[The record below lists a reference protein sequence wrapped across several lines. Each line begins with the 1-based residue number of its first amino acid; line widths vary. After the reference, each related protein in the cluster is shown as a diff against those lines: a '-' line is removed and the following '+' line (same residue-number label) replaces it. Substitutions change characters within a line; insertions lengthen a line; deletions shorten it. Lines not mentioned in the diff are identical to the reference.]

1 MNRTRR
7 YWRWLKRALI
17 IYAVYIVVGTLL
29 LDASPAE
36 LTFSP
41 GATFGEYRQMIVQLL
56 FAMSF
61 LVVQF
66 VALFWFLARGT
77 YYVVYPNEYDHT
89 FSDVRGQPAAVRSTK
104 EVLRLF
110 MGFKNFKQMGG
121 YPPHGIL
128 FEGPP
133 GTGKTL
139 MAKAIAGQAQV
150 PILVA
155 DGSRFMSM
163 FFGIGN
169 IKVRRMFTRAR
180 AMSDKYGGA
189 VIFIDELDAL
199 GASRGAVS
207 QRMTPAPQDSPAHKI
222 VMGAGMGGAG
232 MGIVN
237 ELLVGLDGFV
247 QPKGLWRHV
256 KRMLRLGKPKVPF
269 YNILIIGATNRA
281 ATLDPALLR
290 PGRFDRKIH
299 VGLPDHEGREDIAKY
314 YLAKVRHEP
323 IDTAKLARM
332 SKGYSPAMIK
342 NIVNEALIFA
352 LQDGRD
358 ALRWDDLWQA
368 KLVEEIGLKQPVK
381 YTPREKEM
389 VAVHEAGHAV
399 ASYTLEKGELQIQ
412 VITIQKREG
421 ALGLVHGQEVEEMYT
436 RTQKQILARIQVSL
450 AGLAAEDVWFGQ
462 TTTGPSSDLQNA
474 TQLAAAYVGL
484 FGMGKSLISVGAMQ
498 PTPMDGDP
506 IRAVLSDPDRKKE
519 IEELLATCRR
529 QVTVLLREKR
539 HVVEGIRDA
548 LLDREELIGDEIEEL
563 MAELGEREPLS
574 VAVTGNG
581 PVAAEAEVVEEPAPR
596 KRRAAGRSG
605 DGRGNG
611 RGSGRGTSR
620 RRGRGNEPPDGPPGG
635 ATPPQPPNTEG

>member
-1 MNRTRR
+1 
-7 YWRWLKRALI
+7 
-17 IYAVYIVVGTLL
+17 
-29 LDASPAE
+29 
-36 LTFSP
+36 
-41 GATFGEYRQMIVQLL
+41 
-56 FAMSF
+56 
-61 LVVQF
+61 

-77 YYVVYPNEYDHT
+77 YHVVYPNEYDHT
-89 FSDVRGQPAAVRSTK
+89 FEDVRGQPAAVRSTK

-139 MAKAIAGQAQV
+139 MAKAIAGHAQV

-199 GASRGAVS
+199 GASRGGVS
-207 QRMTPAPQDSPAHKI
+207 QRMEGSEREPRVPRI

-247 QPKGLWRHV
+247 QPRGLMRHI
-256 KRMLRLGKPKVPF
+256 RRTLRLGKPKVPF

-281 ATLDPALLR
+281 QALDPALLR

-299 VGLPDHEGREDIAKY
+299 VGLPDHEGRQDIARY

-323 IDTAKLARM
+323 IDIEKFARM
-332 SKGYSPAMIK
+332 SQGYSPARIK
-342 NIVNEALIFA
+342 NVVNEALIFA

-381 YTPREKEM
+381 LTAREKEM
-389 VAVHEAGHAV
+389 VAVHEAAHAV
-399 ASYTLEKGELQIQ
+399 ASYTLQRGDRQIQ

-421 ALGLVHGQEVEEMYT
+421 ALGLVHGQSVEDLYT
-436 RTQKQILARIQVSL
+436 ESQHQLLAEIQVFL
-450 AGLAAEDVWFGQ
+450 AGLAAERIWFGQ
-462 TTTGPSSDLQNA
+462 TTTGPGSDLIQA
-474 TQLAAAYVGL
+474 TRLAAAYVGL
-484 FGMGKSLISVGAMQ
+484 AGMGKSLISVAAAVDPLQ
-498 PTPMDGDP
+498 DGNPVKVVLADP
-506 IRAVLSDPDRKKE
+506 ERRKEVDDLLSSCRKQVE
-519 IEELLATCRR
+519 QLL
-529 QVTVLLREKR
+529 LGKR
-539 HVVEGIRDA
+539 HAVEGVRDA
-548 LLDREELIGDEIEEL
+548 LLEREELIGDEIETL
-563 MAELGEREPLS
+563 MAELGEREPLP
-574 VAVTGNG
+574 VPAAGNG
-581 PVAAEAEVVEEPAPR
+581 P
-596 KRRAAGRSG
+596 AGDLPGGNGSASG
-605 DGRGNG
+605 DGD
-611 RGSGRGTSR
+611 GSGPSSDV
-620 RRGRGNEPPDGPPGG
+620 PPPPHRS
-635 ATPPQPPNTEG
+635 

>member
-1 MNRTRR
+1 L
-7 YWRWLKRALI
+7 LKRALI
-17 IYAVYIVVGTLL
+17 IYAIYLTVGFFL
-29 LDASPAE
+29 LDASPAQ
-36 LTFSP
+36 LTLHP
-41 GATFGEYRQMIVQLL
+41 GSTFADYRQLIVQLL

-61 LVVQF
+61 LVIQF

-77 YYVVYPNEYDHT
+77 YHVVYPNEYDHT
-89 FSDVRGQPAAVRSTK
+89 FDDVRGQPAAVRSTK
-104 EVLRLF
+104 EVLNLF

-139 MAKAIAGQAQV
+139 MAKAIAGHAQV

-199 GASRGAVS
+199 GASRGGIS
-207 QRMTPAPQDSPAHKI
+207 QRMEGSEREPRIPRI

-247 QPKGLWRHV
+247 QPRGLMRHV
-256 KRMLRLGKPKVPF
+256 RRTLRLGKPKVPF

-281 ATLDPALLR
+281 QALDPALLR

-299 VGLPDHEGREDIAKY
+299 VGLPDHEGRQDIARY

-323 IDTAKLARM
+323 IDIEKFARM
-332 SKGYSPAMIK
+332 SQGYSPARIK
-342 NIVNEALIFA
+342 NVVNEALIFA

-381 YTPREKEM
+381 LTAREKEM
-389 VAVHEAGHAV
+389 VAVHEAAHAV
-399 ASYTLEKGELQIQ
+399 ASYTLQRGDRQIQ

-421 ALGLVHGQEVEEMYT
+421 ALGLVHGQSVEDLYT
-436 RTQKQILARIQVSL
+436 ESQHQLLAEIQVFL
-450 AGLAAEDVWFGQ
+450 AGLAAEKIWFGQ
-462 TTTGPSSDLQNA
+462 TTTGPGSDLVQA
-474 TQLAAAYVGL
+474 TRLAAAYVGL
-484 FGMGKSLISVGAMQ
+484 AGMGKSLISVAAAVDPMQ
-498 PTPMDGDP
+498 DGNPVKVVLADP
-506 IRAVLSDPDRKKE
+506 ERRKE
-519 IEELLATCRR
+519 VDDLLASCRT
-529 QVTVLLREKR
+529 QVEQLLLGKQ
-539 HVVEGIRDA
+539 HAVEGVRDA
-548 LLDREELIGDEIEEL
+548 LLEREELIGDEIETL
-563 MAELGEREPLS
+563 MAELGEREPLP
-574 VAVTGNG
+574 VPAAGNG
-581 PVAAEAEVVEEPAPR
+581 GTAGDLPGGNGSGSRDGDGSAPR
-596 KRRAAGRSG
+596 PDVPPPPHRS
-605 DGRGNG
+605 
-611 RGSGRGTSR
+611 
-620 RRGRGNEPPDGPPGG
+620 
-635 ATPPQPPNTEG
+635 